1 MEGGEPADE
10 AMECAVRDD
19 EDGTENAAFELV
31 AGTAAVIVA
40 GFVAA
45 VLFPG
50 AEPAG
55 RVVVMALAVGLFAAL
70 TTDWRASVGVAVIAA
85 LLFVG
90 FLTHKYAVLT
100 GDPAPW
106 SFAPLIG
113 LATLLGRGCHRL
125 TQPAPD
131 PYPRN
136 SVECE
141 PFAAEAD
148 RPHVLVWPDRHP
160 VLPTRRKSHS
170 S

>member
-1 MEGGEPADE
+1 MERGEPANE
-10 AMECAVRDD
+10 AMECAVRDR
-19 EDGTENAAFELV
+19 EDSKENAAFELV

-45 VLFPG
+45 ELFPG

-70 TTDWRASVGVAVIAA
+70 TTDRRASAGVAVIAA
-85 LLFVG
+85 LVFVG

-106 SFAPLIG
+106 PFTPLIG
-113 LATLLGRGCHRL
+113 LAALLGRGYHRL
-125 TQPAPD
+125 TQAGPD
-131 PYPRN
+131 QYPRD
-136 SVECE
+136 SDKCD
-141 PFAAEAD
+141 PFAGAVD
-148 RPHVLVWPDRHP
+148 RPQPLVWPDRHA